1 LQGGV
6 RGFGDAGEVIVDGFW
21 GGGGLWLGWRTA
33 FAGLW
38 LFMRERLQERVIT
51 VYGSGRR
58 PEISAAVRGVRRQV
72 RDDRRE
78 KRKVKTRTLK
88 GTGCGTQFCL
98 SVSRVRHSPPS
109 GGGDFS

>member
-1 LQGGV
+1 MVFGAV
-6 RGFGDAGEVIVDGFW
+6 AGFGLAGELRLPDFG
-21 GGGGLWLGWRTA
+21 
-33 FAGLW
+33 

-51 VYGSGRR
+51 VYDSGRR

-98 SVSRVRHSPPS
+98 SVSRMRHSPPS

>member
-1 LQGGV
+1 MVVGSVAGLGL
-6 RGFGDAGEVIVDGFW
+6 AGELRLRDFG
-21 GGGGLWLGWRTA
+21 
-33 FAGLW
+33 

-51 VYGSGRR
+51 VYDSCRR
-58 PEISAAVRGVRRQV
+58 PEISAAVRGVRRQA